1 MFARIYKS
9 LEVLLMSACIMF
21 SLAVLTH
28 AATADANGIV
38 KVESAYAM
46 ADTIARLKADIAKKG
61 IMFFD
66 QIDQQNLAA
75 KAGITLRPSTL
86 LIFGNPALG
95 SNFMTSNPVS
105 GIDWPVRLL
114 VLQDENGKVWAVY
127 TDFDFIARRH
137 GITNRGPQ
145 FKMASEV
152 IASIVAST
160 KAQ

>member
-1 MFARIYKS
+1 MFQRFAKS
-9 LEVLLMSACIMF
+9 FEILLMSACVLF
-21 SLAVLTH
+21 SIAILSH
-28 AATADANGIV
+28 AATADVDGIV
-38 KVESAYAM
+38 KVESAYPM
-46 ADTIARLKADIAKKG
+46 AETIARIKADIAKKG

-66 QIDQQNLAA
+66 EIDQQQLAA

-114 VLQDENGKVWAVY
+114 VLEDENGKVWALY
-127 TDFDFIARRH
+127 NDFGFIAHRH
-137 GITNRGPQ
+137 GITDRMKE

-152 IASIVAST
+152 VASITSAIH
-160 KAQ
+160 

>member
-1 MFARIYKS
+1 MFQRFAKS
-9 LEVLLMSACIMF
+9 FEILLMSACILF
-21 SLAVLTH
+21 SIAILSH
-28 AATADANGIV
+28 AATADGIV
-38 KVESAYAM
+38 KVESAYPM
-46 ADTIARLKADIAKKG
+46 AETIARIKADIAKKG

-66 QIDQQNLAA
+66 EIDQQQLAA

-114 VLQDENGKVWAVY
+114 VLEDENGKVWALY
-127 TDFDFIARRH
+127 NDFGFIAHRH
-137 GITNRGPQ
+137 GITDRMKE

-152 IASIVAST
+152 VASITSAI
-160 KAQ
+160 Q

>member
-1 MFARIYKS
+1 MFQRLAKS
-9 LEVLLMSACIMF
+9 LEILLMSACVLF
-21 SLAVLTH
+21 SLAVFAH
-28 AATADANGIV
+28 AGNADGDGVV
-38 KVESAYAM
+38 KVESAYPM
-46 ADTIARLKADIAKKG
+46 AETIARIKADIAKKG

-66 QIDQQNLAA
+66 EIDQQQLAA

-114 VLQDENGKVWAVY
+114 VLEDENGKVWALY
-127 TDFDFIARRH
+127 NDFGFIAHRH
-137 GITNRGPQ
+137 GITDRMKE

-152 IASIVAST
+152 VASITSAIH
-160 KAQ
+160 

>member
-1 MFARIYKS
+1 
-9 LEVLLMSACIMF
+9 
-21 SLAVLTH
+21 
-28 AATADANGIV
+28 
-38 KVESAYAM
+38 M
-46 ADTIARLKADIAKKG
+46 AETIARIKAYIAKKG

-66 QIDQQNLAA
+66 EIDQQALAA

-114 VLQDENGKVWAVY
+114 VLEDENGKVWALY
-127 TDFDFIARRH
+127 NDFGFIAHRH
-137 GITNRGPQ
+137 GITDRMKE

-152 IASIVAST
+152 VASITSAIH
-160 KAQ
+160 